1 MQGVVASVSW
11 TELAVRP
18 AGVARQRRTVRD
30 TTDAAGR
37 FVLCDAP
44 LDVESVVTFDDAKG
58 TRREV
63 TAAGSGRLRR
73 ANVHWRTSAAT
84 ARVRVR
90 VSDTAGA
97 IANALVRVAPD
108 GNVVRSDADGWA
120 TMPSLALGS
129 WTLDVPALG
138 RTPIRRDVIIRG
150 DTALAVSL
158 PRLGTLVGVRVT
170 AMAED
175 SLGRAIVEH
184 QRRFGSL
191 VFGDDGSTG
200 ASASHGFWTKIPGVT
215 LRFDRNGA
223 PVPILASRCR
233 PTSFVDDQR
242 FERWQP
248 WLLQEMLCTAK
259 PLELYTLPQRVPQQY
274 QTFAPDPCGAI
285 VVWTW

>member
-108 GNVVRSDADGWA
+108 GNLVRSDADGWA

-129 WTLDVPALG
+129 WTLDVRALG
-138 RTPIRRDVIIRG
+138 RTPIRRGVIIRG

-170 AMAED
+170 VGA
-175 SLGRAIVEH
+175 AIGSVVGVAVKGPLQEEH
-184 QRRFGSL
+184 QKEPQQHPAHRRL
-191 VFGDDGSTG
+191 QV
-200 ASASHGFWTKIPGVT
+200 AVELEPGVRQEVEEADAQEHAAGERQGD
-215 LRFDRNGA
+215 LH
-223 PVPILASRCR
+223 LAVREREERHGR
-233 PTSFVDDQR
+233 PAREGGRRDQR
-242 FERWQP
+242 EVHAEHGERGDVR
-248 WLLQEMLCTAK
+248 K
-259 PLELYTLPQRVPQQY
+259 
-274 QTFAPDPCGAI
+274 G
-285 VVWTW
+285 